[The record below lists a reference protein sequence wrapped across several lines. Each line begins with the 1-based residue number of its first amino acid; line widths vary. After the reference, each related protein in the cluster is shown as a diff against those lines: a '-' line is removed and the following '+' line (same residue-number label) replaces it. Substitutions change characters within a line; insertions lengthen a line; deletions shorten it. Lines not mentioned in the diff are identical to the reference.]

1 MSLWH
6 IELTV
11 PAAAAEIV
19 ADALAAFAVSV
30 SIFEAEPDNKDRQSG
45 LAPETWRDQLWHP
58 QNCRIEA
65 LCEAEP
71 GRAEVT
77 AALAVAAT
85 STGVTP
91 PEITIAPI
99 ANRDWLAENQA
110 AFPPIEAGRY
120 FVHGSH
126 HDGALPAGR
135 IAMEIDAATAF
146 GTGEHATTRGCLLAL
161 DRLAGRRSITNALD
175 IGCGTGILAIAIAR
189 TWSCP
194 VLACDTES
202 EAARVAGENVR
213 RNGVAER
220 VTVIESHGY
229 GAGAIARRAPYDL
242 ITANILMQPLIRMA
256 PDLARHLAAD
266 GVTVL
271 SGLLA
276 EQVTA
281 VATAHAAE
289 GLQLLERIREGDWVV
304 LTLGR

>member
-1 MSLWH
+1 VSLWH

-99 ANRDWLAENQA
+99 ANRDWL
-110 AFPPIEAGRY
+110 EAGRY
-120 FVHGSH
+120 FVHGSY

-194 VLACDTES
+194 VLACDIES
-202 EAARVAGENVR
+202 EAVRVAGENVR
-213 RNGVAER
+213 RNDVAER
-220 VTVIESHGY
+220 VTVVESDGY

-242 ITANILMQPLIRMA
+242 ITANILMQPLIRMV

-266 GVTVL
+266 GVAVL

-281 VATAHAAE
+281 VVTAHATE
-289 GLQLLERIREGDWVV
+289 GLRLLERIQEGDWVA